1 MAAGL
6 HHSIAIEDVE
16 YQRQG
21 DRAFLARLYRP
32 SGPGPFPAS
41 LQVHGG
47 AWVNKDRTDNDYI
60 AKALAESGILVA
72 SIDFRMPPEAPYP
85 ASLADINLAMRWLK
99 ARAQSLGSRPDW
111 VGAFGTSSGGHQ
123 VLLAAMRP
131 DDPRY
136 RALPLAEAPEVDAR
150 MAFVI
155 SGWGVLDPLLRYH
168 IAREVGNKEL
178 VANHDAYWG
187 TEAAMSDGSPPA
199 ILERGEPVR
208 LPPAL
213 VFQGDADEWVP
224 TEVARRLAERWR
236 KLGGTLDLVLYPGQ
250 KHGFV
255 TGKPEAPYAPKV
267 LAEMKSFIRKHA
279 R

>member
-1 MAAGL
+1 
-6 HHSIAIEDVE
+6 
-16 YQRQG
+16 
-21 DRAFLARLYRP
+21 
-32 SGPGPFPAS
+32 
-41 LQVHGG
+41 
-47 AWVNKDRTDNDYI
+47 
-60 AKALAESGILVA
+60 
-72 SIDFRMPPEAPYP
+72 
-85 ASLADINLAMRWLK
+85 
-99 ARAQSLGSRPDW
+99 
-111 VGAFGTSSGGHQ
+111 
-123 VLLAAMRP
+123 
-131 DDPRY
+131 
-136 RALPLAEAPEVDAR
+136 

-168 IAREVGNKEL
+168 IAKEVGNKEL

-199 ILERGEPVR
+199 ILERGERVH

-236 KLGGTLDLVLYPGQ
+236 KAGGTLELVLYPGQ

-267 LAEMKSFIRKHA
+267 LAEMKTFIRKYA